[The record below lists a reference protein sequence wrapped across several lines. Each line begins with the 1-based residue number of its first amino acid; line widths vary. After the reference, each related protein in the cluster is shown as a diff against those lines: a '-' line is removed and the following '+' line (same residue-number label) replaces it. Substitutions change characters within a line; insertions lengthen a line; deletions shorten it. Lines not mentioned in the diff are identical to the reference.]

1 MIQVI
6 FDRLVK
12 IIAEQFTI
20 GIDAITMETSFI
32 DDLGADSLDAV
43 DLATAIMTEFDIPE
57 GSEEEII
64 DFLTVGD
71 VVRYI
76 SEICD

>member
-1 MIQVI
+1 ML
-6 FDRLVK
+6 FDRLVA
-12 IIAEQFTI
+12 IIAEQFTV
-20 GIDAITMETSFI
+20 GEDAITMDTSFI

-43 DLATAIMTEFDIPE
+43 DLTMAIITEFDIPE
-57 GSEEEII
+57 GHEEDIM

-71 VVRYI
+71 VIRYL

>member
-1 MIQVI
+1 MV
-6 FDRLVK
+6 FERLVT
-12 IIAEQFTI
+12 IIAEQFSVGEET
-20 GIDAITMETSFI
+20 ITMDTSFI

-43 DLATAIMTEFDIPE
+43 DLATAIISEFDIPDVN
-57 GSEEEII
+57 EEDII

>member
-1 MIQVI
+1 MIDVV
-6 FDRLVK
+6 FERLVT
-12 IIAEQFTI
+12 IIAEQFTVSEET
-20 GIDAITMETSFI
+20 ITMDTSFI

-43 DLATAIMTEFDIPE
+43 DLTTAIITEFDIPE
-57 GSEEEII
+57 GFDEEII

>member
-1 MIQVI
+1 MI
-6 FDRLVK
+6 FDRLVT
-12 IIAEQFTI
+12 IIAEQFSVGEDTI
-20 GIDAITMETSFI
+20 SMETSFI

-57 GSEEEII
+57 GSEEDIME
-64 DFLTVGD
+64 FMTVGD

-76 SEICD
+76 SAICD

>member
-1 MIQVI
+1 MTEVI
-6 FDRLVK
+6 FDRLVT
-12 IIAEQFTI
+12 IIAEQFSVGEDTI
-20 GIDAITMETSFI
+20 SMETSFI

-57 GSEEEII
+57 GSEEDIL
-64 DFLTVGD
+64 DFQTVGD

-76 SEICD
+76 SAICD

>member
-1 MIQVI
+1 ML
-6 FDRLVK
+6 FDRLVTV
-12 IIAEQFTI
+12 IAEQFTV
-20 GIDAITMETSFI
+20 GEDTITMDTSFV

-43 DLATAIMTEFDIPE
+43 DLSMAIMSEFDIPE
-57 GSEEEII
+57 GHEEDIM

-71 VVRYI
+71 LVRYL